1 MANKVKFRLHNI
13 GELLSW
19 IDGQGETGK
28 KAVKYTISD
37 IKSRAPGWIASE
49 AASVYNIKKSD
60 INPSSTEESVSKK
73 PASFVYI
80 SGETIESVSIV
91 YVGRTLT
98 PIHFSMS
105 PRVPSR
111 QRLKRKRAIPG
122 SNIKFGNSVKY
133 GGSKV
138 GMVPIYKKY
147 SIGMAVF
154 KGSRWKIKGKRDMET
169 PFLAPVKKG
178 SDKYIVFQR
187 KGKERTD
194 MYSVRTLSVPQML
207 GNSTVQEKI
216 DKRITEAVEQRLQHH
231 LDRLAPKE

>member
-1 MANKVKFRLHNI
+1 MSNQIEFRLHNI
-13 GELLSW
+13 EELLSQ
-19 IDGQGETGK
+19 IDGQADVGK
-28 KAVKYTISD
+28 KAVQYTISD

-49 AASVYNIKKSD
+49 TALVYNIKKSD
-60 INPSSTEESVSKK
+60 INPSRIERSNGKDAAVSVS
-73 PASFVYI
+73 V
-80 SGETIESVSIV
+80 SGETFESISIV
-91 YVGRTLT
+91 YTGRTLT

-105 PRVPSR
+105 PRVPNR
-111 QRLKRKRAIPG
+111 QKLKRKRAIPG

-133 GGSKV
+133 GDSKV

-187 KGKERTD
+187 KGKDRTD

-216 DKRITEAVEQRLQHH
+216 DKRITESVEQRLQHH
-231 LDRLAPKE
+231 LDRLSP

>member
-1 MANKVKFRLHNI
+1 MSNQIEFRLHNI
-13 GELLSW
+13 EELLSQ
-19 IDGQGETGK
+19 IDGQADVGK
-28 KAVKYTISD
+28 KAVQYTISD

-49 AASVYNIKKSD
+49 TASVYNIKKSD
-60 INPSSTEESVSKK
+60 INPSRIERGNGKDAAVSVS
-73 PASFVYI
+73 V
-80 SGETIESVSIV
+80 SGETFESISIV
-91 YVGRTLT
+91 YTGRTLT

-105 PRVPSR
+105 PRVPNR
-111 QRLKRKRAIPG
+111 QKLKRKRAIPG

-133 GGSKV
+133 GDSKV

-154 KGSRWKIKGKRDMET
+154 KRSRWRIKGKRDMET

-187 KGKERTD
+187 KGKDRTD

-216 DKRITEAVEQRLQHH
+216 DKRITESVEQRLQHH
-231 LDRLAPKE
+231 LDRLSP